1 MCIVHGDAFNDVW
14 VREAQG
20 ELRRAQAEE
29 VVSNRDPIVCSGL
42 TADLVE
48 VTSLIESDPS
58 QVVERAQ
65 NVGNV
70 PFDATNGKLYL
81 LGLSKKM
88 RCPLLLLIAC
98 HHIFNKM
105 DFEEF
110 KRFTV
115 YSLDKA
121 VASAPAACTESL
133 PRARLMM
140 LYFVNAPSILVA
152 LWKMAAPFV
161 DKVTRDKI
169 SFLNDIKTSLV
180 LVEEFGAD
188 FIDPK
193 AYGGDAEMIL
203 IQEPDVPK
211 TQWAY
216 HGIS

>member
-1 MCIVHGDAFNDVW
+1 
-14 VREAQG
+14 
-20 ELRRAQAEE
+20 
-29 VVSNRDPIVCSGL
+29 
-42 TADLVE
+42 
-48 VTSLIESDPS
+48 
-58 QVVERAQ
+58 
-65 NVGNV
+65 
-70 PFDATNGKLYL
+70 
-81 LGLSKKM
+81 M

-193 AYGGDAEMIL
+193 AYGGDTEMIL